1 MSANIKELFSNQ
13 NQSDLM
19 LWLAAAV
26 IGGVGLTWLVISQP
40 WGSSQTLELPP
51 VGISSPATATDD
63 TAASADPAPPER
75 NGSSLDSPLRMAKLA
90 YDAGMLIEPADY
102 SAWSLYTEALKL
114 EPDNQAARDG
124 LERVATDLLK
134 RSAAALEQGRYADA
148 RVNVDRI
155 LGVLPE
161 YEPAIALGDKIRVAD
176 TPAPAARA
184 PAPPPTALPSTWLIP
199 AP

>member
-90 YDAGMLIEPADY
+90 YDAGMLIRIG
-102 SAWSLYTEALKL
+102 
-114 EPDNQAARDG
+114 RDG
-124 LERVATDLLK
+124 GVTATVAGARLNGSLVGGKLVIGGVQYTVQRDQDGFRTVQDNDPGNQVVYTRV
-134 RSAAALEQGRYADA
+134 Q
-148 RVNVDRI
+148 
-155 LGVLPE
+155 
-161 YEPAIALGDKIRVAD
+161 
-176 TPAPAARA
+176 
-184 PAPPPTALPSTWLIP
+184 
-199 AP
+199 